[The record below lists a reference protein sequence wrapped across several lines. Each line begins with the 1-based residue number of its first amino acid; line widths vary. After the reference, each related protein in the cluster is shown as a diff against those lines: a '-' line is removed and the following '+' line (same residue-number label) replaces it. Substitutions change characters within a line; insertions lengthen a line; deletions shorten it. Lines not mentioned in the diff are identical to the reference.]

1 MAPATEQQAS
11 SDRGGR
17 YFGYFLAKPEKKAPV
32 GSFAATFTYEGL
44 GQIAGHPR
52 TLMGWTATPEINFTK
67 HLGLQADFT
76 SLYVRSIYP
85 GQTRLLIAAGPR
97 INLAPRSKVTPFIF
111 MEGGEV
117 RLSTKANSIKDWNPV
132 AKGGIGFDY
141 KIAHGFGFQL
151 IPGEYIAQY
160 NSNDTWTHNFS
171 ARAGVVFSFFK

>member
-1 MAPATEQQAS
+1 L
-11 SDRGGR
+11 
-17 YFGYFLAKPEKKAPV
+17 LARPEKKAPV

-44 GQIAGHPR
+44 GDIAGHPR
-52 TLMGWTATPEINFTK
+52 TLLGWTATPEINFTK

-85 GQTRLLIAAGPR
+85 GQTRFLMAAGPR

-117 RLSTKANSIKDWNPV
+117 RLSTKANPTKDWNPV

-141 KIAHGFGFQL
+141 KIAHGFGFEL

-160 NSNDTWTHNFS
+160 NSNDIWTHNFS
-171 ARAGVVFSFFK
+171 ARAGVVFSFFR